1 MASDTLSYTHGTGPV
16 FTDGTTTFSVTF
28 NVQSL
33 TANRA
38 LTLGDYAGTVAVNN
52 SAIAAS
58 APTAASTVTIA
69 AFTGNNKAIVWNP
82 AGTLATLTLSLAD
95 GGFNGQTV
103 DLYTSQIVTALTLTG
118 NFAASV
124 GAAQPTALT
133 AGQYVKWVWDAT
145 SKWVRIV

>member
-1 MASDTLSYTHGTGPV
+1 MANDTLSYTHGTGPFFV
-16 FTDGTTTFSVTF
+16 DGTTTFTLTF

-33 TANRA
+33 TASRA
-38 LTLGDYAGTVAVNN
+38 ITFGDYAGTVAVNN

-58 APTAASTVTIA
+58 APTAGTTVTIA

-82 AGTLATLTLSLAD
+82 LGTLATLTLSLAD

-103 DLYTSQIVTALTLTG
+103 DLYTSAAVTALTRTG

-133 AGQYVKWVWDAT
+133 AGQTIRWVWDAT
-145 SKWVRIV
+145 SKWVRIL